1 MQGYQQEPSY
11 APGVRSSRGRELHG
25 GVRGFMNGVYL
36 WMAAG
41 VGISAAVV
49 WGVSQSPQ
57 MMMTLWAGPLGWIL
71 AIGTFIMAIALQRM
85 IQNMGSGMALGAFV
99 VYAALMGAALS
110 YLPMIYP
117 AADMGLVLL
126 ATVGMFGATA
136 VFGYVTKKDLS
147 GMGQFLVMALFG
159 AIIASLINVF
169 LIGSLGMSLMIS
181 AIVAVVSAGLTAYYT
196 QAIKQLYLVG
206 GRSGNLAILGA
217 LVLYISFINLFLSLP
232 DRGGWGPLTAWPA
245 RGRAGAALHQD

>member
-11 APGVRSSRGRELHG
+11 APRRASGGQLHRGGGQLHQ

-49 WGVSQSPQ
+49 WLVSSN
-57 MMMTLWAGPLGWIL
+57 MSLMSALWAPGNHLGLIV
-71 AIGTFIMAIALQRM
+71 AISTFVLAIALQYAVPRM
-85 IQNMGSGMALGAFV
+85 SSPLALGGFI
-99 VYAALMGAALS
+99 VYAALMGASLS
-110 YLPMIYP
+110 YLPLIYD
-117 AADMGLVLL
+117 AGNMGLVLL

-159 AIIASLINVF
+159 TIIASLINVF
-169 LIGSLGMSLMIS
+169 LIGSMGMSLMIS
-181 AIVAVVSAGLTAYYT
+181 AIIAIVSAGLTAYYT
-196 QAIKQLYLVG
+196 QAIKQMYLVG
-206 GRSGNLAILGA
+206 GRQGNLAVLGA
-217 LVLYISFINLFLSLP
+217 LVLYISFINLFLSLLHLF
-232 DRGGWGPLTAWPA
+232 GGGS
-245 RGRAGAALHQD
+245 RD

>member
-11 APGVRSSRGRELHG
+11 APGIRSPRGQLHG
-25 GVRGFMNGVYL
+25 GVRSFMNGVYL

-41 VGISAAVV
+41 VGVSAAVV

-57 MMMTLWAGPLGWIL
+57 MMMTIWATPLGMIL
-71 AIGTFIMAIALQRM
+71 AIGTFILAIALQRM
-85 IQNMGSGMALGAFV
+85 VPRMTSGMALAGFV
-99 VYAALMGAALS
+99 IYAALMGAALS
-110 YLPMIYP
+110 YLPLVYSVTN
-117 AADMGLVLL
+117 MGLVLL

-169 LIGSLGMSLMIS
+169 LIGSMGMSLLIS
-181 AIVAVVSAGLTAYYT
+181 ALVAVVSAGLTAYYT

-206 GRSGNLAILGA
+206 GHRGNLAVLGA
-217 LVLYISFINLFLSLP
+217 LVLYISFINLFLSLLHLF
-232 DRGGWGPLTAWPA
+232 GGGS
-245 RGRAGAALHQD
+245 RD